1 MTKLTIK
8 DEGDVRRMRLSNP
21 ERHNAF
27 DDGLVFDLHNAFRD
41 VGKDDAIRAVVLAS
55 EGPSFSAGAD
65 LAWMRRMAEASRDE
79 NIADAQGLSAMLL
92 AVRDCPKPVIARVQG
107 AAYGGGVGLVAACD
121 LAYALPSAR
130 FALTEVRLGLI
141 PAVIAPFLLGKMGPG
156 AVRTLGIT
164 GASIDAARASDLGL
178 VHSVVDED
186 GLDLAINATI
196 DRIRRT
202 APGAIAAWKALL
214 QQLPGHSDPAT
225 LTAEAIA
232 DRRASAEGVA
242 GMQAFFERTPPPWSP
257 PRD

>member
-1 MTKLTIK
+1 M
-8 DEGDVRRMRLSNP
+8 
-21 ERHNAF
+21 
-27 DDGLVFDLHNAFRD
+27 
-41 VGKDDAIRAVVLAS
+41 
-55 EGPSFSAGAD
+55 
-65 LAWMRRMAEASRDE
+65 
-79 NIADAQGLSAMLL
+79 
-92 AVRDCPKPVIARVQG
+92 
-107 AAYGGGVGLVAACD
+107 
-121 LAYALPSAR
+121 
-130 FALTEVRLGLI
+130 
-141 PAVIAPFLLGKMGPG
+141 IAPFLLGKMGPG

-196 DRIRRT
+196 DRIRRA

-242 GMQAFFERTPPPWSP
+242 GMQAFFERTSPPWSP